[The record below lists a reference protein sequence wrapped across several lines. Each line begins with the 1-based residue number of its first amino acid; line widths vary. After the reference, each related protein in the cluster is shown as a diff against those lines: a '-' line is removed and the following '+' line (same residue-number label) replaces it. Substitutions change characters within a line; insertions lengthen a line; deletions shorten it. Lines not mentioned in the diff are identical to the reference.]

1 MGKIKI
7 ELPNE
12 SFFVEI
18 EGDQPN
24 IKERLAINELVQD
37 KMRPETGPQTSPQQL
52 QQLQQDQNFDT
63 ETGVK
68 SGKLR
73 AALSAA
79 ETTDEEN
86 AILARAGFAPEDF
99 TRDRRGRLALTS
111 TGAAKT
117 GMETDKNV
125 LIDEEGFSRYDLAD
139 LAGIAPEVTGAVIGA
154 VKTAPL
160 GAPGGPL
167 GILSAGAV
175 GAAGGAAA
183 GNLFEESIEG
193 LFGVSKQT
201 AEEITKDT
209 AKEAAFAAGG
219 ELLFGAPFALFKIIS
234 PKPGIIKEGGQQLD
248 DMGLAVTR
256 GYQPTKRAMGLPPI
270 PAKLEQVTES
280 VIGAS
285 PRQAKNSVQMQE
297 DLARYKGMI
306 DEAVDAAQGQLAGD
320 FLLEAQALSS
330 QAMSSAA
337 NNVRASIVSQLDDS
351 VKSVTGSL
359 KKNAS
364 LDDDLFTLV
373 NNSFKA
379 FTDANTV
386 NFALIDDVISK
397 SIGQADILPT
407 NSLKELAESFQQ
419 KYGQVSIGG
428 TDQGA
433 KAMADN
439 LAEQINQL
447 GNKAS
452 FTTIYKNRENLMKVM
467 YAEPKKFGTEYQMQ
481 KDVLA
486 ALDNILTSSNIETLS
501 QGIGKKFGAESVK
514 ALKAA
519 ADSIPNARKFYFEGM
534 KRFEDIEAATAGK
547 NIVAALRQGETPSRL
562 GGFAMSLVKNG
573 NKKPLQNLRAALG
586 AGPQYES
593 VKAALGQEWMRTTL
607 KNSGFDTANPSL
619 FNVENFVKAIDD
631 LGETGEELFGAQL
644 AGIRSVAKQMDN
656 LSVGRVNQKVLD
668 DAFEAG
674 VDQSVLSGMRSAL
687 NAAQSFGAVRKPQ
700 LLKKLNDG
708 TLEAD
713 EALEIFLAPGAKKK
727 EVRAIMNFFERSGNE
742 QAITTIRGAVL
753 DDIFDGM
760 GATVNGQDL
769 AALAGRIA
777 KRDKGQ
783 KLDILLGKEI
793 AQDVREFG
801 RIMGTLSKDASTSDL
816 VANSITVNFMSQ
828 LGRISRLFLVGKL
841 FDGRG
846 AVKQIDEAYKRSKGM
861 PVEERANFMSTV
873 VNGLFKPVPQI
884 STQLADEGAMNA
896 AREVEALGNRLT
908 ERVTQVTSPSA
919 SSSIGSVDV
928 TQPLT
933 PDIAPTRTNVPDS
946 TIRQQAAQNPAIAD
960 ALGLRGPTAGLI
972 NREYL

>member
-37 KMRPETGPQTSPQQL
+37 KMRPATGSQTSPQQL

-79 ETTDEEN
+79 ETADEED

-99 TRDRRGRLALTS
+99 TRDRRGRLALTP

-139 LAGIAPEVTGAVIGA
+139 LAGIAPEVTGAVVGA
-154 VKTAPL
+154 VKTAPV
-160 GAPGGPL
+160 GAPAGPFGML
-167 GILSAGAV
+167 AAGAV

-201 AEEITKDT
+201 AEEIAKDT

-219 ELLFGAPFALFKIIS
+219 ELLFGAPFALFKVVS

-248 DMGLAVTR
+248 DMGIAISR

-285 PRQAKNSVQMQE
+285 PRQAKNSVQMQD
-297 DLARYKGMI
+297 DLARYKSMI
-306 DEAVDAAQGQLAGD
+306 DEAVDASQGRLAGD
-320 FLLEAQALSS
+320 FLLEAQALTS
-330 QAMSSAA
+330 QALSGAAA
-337 NNVRASIVSQLDDS
+337 NARASIMGQLDDS
-351 VKSVTGSL
+351 IKSVTGSL
-359 KKNAS
+359 RENKA
-364 LDDDLFTLV
+364 LDDQLFSLV
-373 NNSFKA
+373 NDSFKA
-379 FTDANTV
+379 FEEANTA
-386 NFALIDDVISK
+386 NFALIDDVMSK

-407 NSLKELAESFQQ
+407 NSLKELADSFQQ

-428 TDQGA
+428 VDRGA
-433 KAMADN
+433 KSMADS
-439 LAEQINQL
+439 LAAQIGQL

-452 FTTIYKNRENLMKVM
+452 FSTIYKNRENLARAM
-467 YAEPKKFGTEYQMQ
+467 YAAPKKFGTEYQMQ

-486 ALDNILTSSNIETLS
+486 ALDNILTSSNIETLA
-501 QGIGKKFGAESVK
+501 QGVGKKFGAESMS

-519 ADSIPNARKFYFEGM
+519 ADSIPNARKFYNEGM
-534 KRFEDIEAATAGK
+534 KKFESIEAATAGK
-547 NIVAALRQGETPSRL
+547 NLVAALRQGESPSNL
-562 GGFAMSLVKNG
+562 AGFGMSLVKNG
-573 NKKPLQNLRAALG
+573 NKKPLENLRAALG
-586 AGPQYES
+586 PGPQYDAIKGS
-593 VKAALGQEWMRTTL
+593 IAREWMRTTL

-619 FNVENFVKAIDD
+619 FNPDKLVKAIDD
-631 LGETGEELFGAQL
+631 LGETGEELFGQQL

-656 LSVGRVNQKVLD
+656 LSIGKVNQKILD

-674 VDQSVLSGMRSAL
+674 VDQSVIAGMRSAL
-687 NAAQSFGAVRKPQ
+687 NAAQSFASVRKPQ

-713 EALEIFLAPGAKKK
+713 EALELFLAPNAKKK
-727 EVRAIMNFFERSGNE
+727 ELRAIMDSFERSGNE
-742 QAITTIRGAVL
+742 QAIASIRGAVL
-753 DDIFDGM
+753 DDIFEGM
-760 GATVNGQDL
+760 GATVNAQDL
-769 AALAGRIA
+769 AGLAGRIA
-777 KRDKGQ
+777 KRDKNQ

-793 AQDVREFG
+793 ADDVREFG
-801 RIMGTLSKDASTSDL
+801 RVMGVLAKDGSTSDL

-828 LGRISRLFLVGKL
+828 IGRISRLFLFGKL

-861 PVEERANFMSTV
+861 PVEERANFMATV
-873 VNGLFKPVPQI
+873 VNGLFRPVPQV
-884 STQLADEGAMNA
+884 SAQLADEGAMNA

-908 ERVTQVTSPSA
+908 DRVTQVTTPSTA
-919 SSSIGSVDV
+919 SGIGSVDV

-933 PDIAPTRTNVPDS
+933 PDIAPTRTNVPAS
-946 TIRQQAAQNPAIAD
+946 SIRQRAAQSPAIAN
-960 ALGLRGPTAGLI
+960 ALGLRGPTVDLI